1 MKKVYFMSSL
11 FLELSEGLS
20 IAWRA
25 IRANKIRAA
34 LTMLGIIIGVTAV
47 VLMSTAIKGIDNSL
61 QNGVSALGSDVLY
74 IDKWAWFSNDEWW
87 RLRNRRNIDMEDY
100 HRFKDLAKLPL
111 AVAPVTNSVQTIK
124 VGDRKVE
131 NVFLTGSNS
140 DYVKTTNFDFASG
153 RFYSEIEGNGSRN
166 VAVIGSEI
174 SNKLFPRGDALDKTI
189 KIGPVNF
196 KVVGVLTEQG
206 STMLGAFNPDNQVFV
221 PIGTIFKN
229 FASRHF
235 GTVTINVRAA
245 SPEKLEDTK
254 AEAEGIMRK
263 IRGLA
268 HNQPNDFTI
277 NQQEGLTS
285 FLDQITIVI
294 KIAGLFITGLSLFV
308 GAIGIMNIMFVS
320 VKERTREIGLRKAI
334 GATRRTILAQFLLES
349 SVICLIGGI
358 IGLIAAILLSFMLN
372 QFFPTSVQYDV
383 VIIAILISLLTGIV
397 SGLAPAYTAAKMDP
411 VDALRYE

>member
-1 MKKVYFMSSL
+1 MSSL
-11 FLELSEGLS
+11 LLELSEGLA

-25 IRANKIRAA
+25 IKANKIRAA
-34 LTMLGIIIGVTAV
+34 LTMLGIFIGITAV

-61 QNGVSALGSDVLY
+61 QNGVSSLGSDVLY
-74 IDKWAWFSNDEWW
+74 IDKWAWFSNEEWW
-87 RLRNRRNIDMEDY
+87 KMRNRRNIDMDDY
-100 HRFKDLAKLPL
+100 HKFKEMAKLPI
-111 AVAPVTNSVQTIK
+111 AVAPVTNSMQTIK

-131 NVFLTGSNS
+131 NVFITGSNS
-140 DYVKTTNFDFASG
+140 DYVKTTNFDFSAG
-153 RFYSEIEGNGSRN
+153 RFYSDIEANGSRN

-174 SNKLFPRGDALDKTI
+174 SSKLFPRGDALDKTI
-189 KIGPVNF
+189 KIGSVSY

-206 STMLGAFNPDNQVFV
+206 STMLGAFNPDNQVFI
-221 PIGTIFKN
+221 PIGTIFKY

-235 GTVTINVRAA
+235 GSVTINVRAA

-268 HNQPNDFTI
+268 YNQSNDFSI

-285 FLDQITIVI
+285 FLDSITIVI

-334 GATRRTILAQFLLES
+334 GATRRTILAQFILES
-349 SVICLIGGI
+349 SVICLIGGV

-383 VIIAILISLLTGIV
+383 VIIAIIISLLTGVV

>member
-1 MKKVYFMSSL
+1 MSHIL
-11 FLELSEGLS
+11 LELSEGLA

-34 LTMLGIIIGVTAV
+34 LTMLGIFIGVTAV

-87 RLRNRRNIDMEDY
+87 TMRNRRNIDMEDFQK
-100 HRFKDLAKLPL
+100 FKDLAKLPS

-124 VGDRKVE
+124 FGDRKVE

-196 KVVGVLTEQG
+196 KIVGVLTEQG
-206 STMLGAFNPDNQVFV
+206 STMLGAFNPDNQVFI
-221 PIGTIFKN
+221 PIGTIFKS

-235 GTVTINVRAA
+235 ETVTINVRAA
-245 SPEKLEDTK
+245 NPEKLEDTK

-268 HNQPNDFTI
+268 HNEPNDFTI

-285 FLDQITIVI
+285 FLDSITIVI

-334 GATRRTILAQFLLES
+334 GATRRTILVQFLLES
-349 SVICLIGGI
+349 SVICLIGGL
-358 IGLIAAILLSFMLN
+358 IGLVAAILLSFMLN

-383 VIIAILISLLTGIV
+383 VIIAIFISLLTGIV